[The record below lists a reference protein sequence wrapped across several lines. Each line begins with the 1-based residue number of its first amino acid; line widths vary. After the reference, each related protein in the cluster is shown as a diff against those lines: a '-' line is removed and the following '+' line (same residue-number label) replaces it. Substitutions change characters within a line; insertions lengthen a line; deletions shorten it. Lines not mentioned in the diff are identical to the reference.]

1 MATLDT
7 TRLKSP
13 NDILKIVAK
22 TSKMK
27 SGSILEVRG
36 KGPTFEN
43 DVRAWCEE
51 TGRGF
56 LSVDREGQDTKII
69 RIRC

>member
-1 MATLDT
+1 METLDT
-7 TRLKSP
+7 RGLKSP
-13 NDILKIVAK
+13 NVILKIVAK
-22 TSKMK
+22 ASKMK
-27 SGSILEVRG
+27 PGSILEVRG
-36 KGPTFEN
+36 YCPTFEN

-56 LSVDREGQDTKII
+56 LSVDREGQDAKTI